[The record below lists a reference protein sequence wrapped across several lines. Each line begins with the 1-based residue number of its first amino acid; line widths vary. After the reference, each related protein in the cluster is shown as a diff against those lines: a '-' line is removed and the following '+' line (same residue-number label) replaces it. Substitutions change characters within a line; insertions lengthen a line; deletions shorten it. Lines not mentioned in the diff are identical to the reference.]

1 MGIDINSAIYMASII
16 GGLVLGLNLFGIVYS
31 RLIFI
36 DIFPFKYIK
45 NHNYSFSKFKSHLPL
60 IFINLSIMCVLF
72 PFGIVV
78 VSEWIIVPFNNYWY
92 IFPQLIGI
100 LLIDDFYFYW
110 LHRLL
115 HKNKYLY
122 QKIHKIHHKA
132 SNPFPADYLYEHPLE
147 WMAGLIGPF
156 IAFIILGGVFFET
169 IIIYLIIRVLHELDI
184 HSGIKSSIYRYIPF
198 AGINEFHAKHHKF
211 HNVHFASV
219 FSFWDIIF
227 KTHSNSK
234 INNKS

>member
-1 MGIDINSAIYMASII
+1 
-16 GGLVLGLNLFGIVYS
+16 
-31 RLIFI
+31 
-36 DIFPFKYIK
+36 
-45 NHNYSFSKFKSHLPL
+45 
-60 IFINLSIMCVLF
+60 
-72 PFGIVV
+72 
-78 VSEWIIVPFNNYWY
+78 
-92 IFPQLIGI
+92 
-100 LLIDDFYFYW
+100 
-110 LHRLL
+110 
-115 HKNKYLY
+115 
-122 QKIHKIHHKA
+122 
-132 SNPFPADYLYEHPLE
+132 
-147 WMAGLIGPF
+147 MAGLIGPF